1 MRICQRSDTYIER
14 NQGKGCVGSLKKYAV
29 ELTMAC
35 LLLISFFFLS
45 RQAAEVSG
53 DMKDEKKEKQIIAID
68 PGHGGLKRRRKGIAL
83 HMINFL
89 LKFINIL

>member
-1 MRICQRSDTYIER
+1 MRICQWSDTYTER

-29 ELTMAC
+29 EFTMAC